1 MNTVSCLYAIQS
13 LWMTEAV
20 RRLASHEP
28 IREEARESLE
38 KYFYSLIQAI
48 ESGDAH
54 ILDPILDGWIA
65 SRMRTDLDAGS
76 TSIAPVIDQLLRL
89 GIEICRDQLSEQDA
103 LEVIS
108 ALIPLQSYMFSYI
121 THQETQIQ
129 IEQLSNDLEEAQQSL
144 EQIDKS
150 KSDFISIAAHE
161 LKTPLT
167 LIEGYAAMVREQA
180 VKLDDTQI
188 EILLK
193 GIDNGTRRLREIVD
207 DMVDVSLIDN
217 NLLAL
222 NFQPVW
228 INRLLVMVQDN
239 FHEILDERGIDLL
252 IRQFPGSEAMN
263 FADGERLYQAFR
275 NLVSNA
281 IKYTPDGGMITIDGR
296 LLPGFQEIT
305 FADTGI
311 GIKPEDQV
319 RIFEK
324 FGRTGSATLH
334 SSGKTKYKGG
344 GPGLGLPIAKGI
356 IEAHGGAIWVE
367 SEGYDEE
374 RYPGAVFHVLIP
386 TRAEAPD
393 NKVARLYQTIEKVKT
408 EEIE

>member
-1 MNTVSCLYAIQS
+1 MS
-13 LWMTEAV
+13 EAV
-20 RRLASHEP
+20 SRLASHEP
-28 IREEARESLE
+28 IREVVRESLD
-38 KYFYSLIQAI
+38 KYFNCLIQAI
-48 ESGDAH
+48 ESGDDQN
-54 ILDPILDGWIA
+54 LNPVLDGWIA
-65 SRMRTDLDAGS
+65 ARMRTDLDASS
-76 TSIAPVIDQLLRL
+76 TSIAPVVDQLLLL
-89 GIEICRDQLSEQDA
+89 GIEISRDQLSDQDA
-103 LEVIS
+103 LIVIS
-108 ALIPLQSYMFSYI
+108 ALIPLQSYIFTYI
-121 THQETQIQ
+121 TRQETQIQ
-129 IEQLSNDLEEAQQSL
+129 IEQISSDLEEAQQSL

-167 LIEGYAAMVREQA
+167 LIEGYAAMVRERESKTGDA
-180 VKLDDTQI
+180 QI
-188 EILLK
+188 EVLLK
-193 GIDNGTRRLREIVD
+193 GIDNGTRRLREIID

-222 NFQPVW
+222 NFQPIW
-228 INRLLVMVQDN
+228 INRLLNMVRDD
-239 FHEILDERGIDLL
+239 FHEILDERNIDLL
-252 IRQFPGSEAMN
+252 IQQFPGSEAMN

-281 IKYTPDGGMITIDGR
+281 VKYTPDGGRITIDGR
-296 LLPGFQEIT
+296 ILPGFQEIT

-324 FGRTGSATLH
+324 FGRTGSTTLH
-334 SSGKTKYKGG
+334 SSGKTKFKGG
-344 GPGLGLPIAKGI
+344 GPGLGLPITKGI

-374 RYPGAVFHVLIP
+374 RCPGAVFHVLIP
-386 TRAEAPD
+386 LRTEAPYD
-393 NKVARLYQTIEKVKT
+393 KVDRLYQAIEKVKT

>member
-28 IREEARESLE
+28 IREGARESLE

-65 SRMRTDLDAGS
+65 SRMRTDLDAGR
-76 TSIAPVIDQLLRL
+76 TSIATVVDHLLRL

-167 LIEGYAAMVREQA
+167 LIEGYAAMVRERA
-180 VKLDDTQI
+180 AKLDD
-188 EILLK
+188 
-193 GIDNGTRRLREIVD
+193 
-207 DMVDVSLIDN
+207 
-217 NLLAL
+217 A
-222 NFQPVW
+222 
-228 INRLLVMVQDN
+228 
-239 FHEILDERGIDLL
+239 
-252 IRQFPGSEAMN
+252 
-263 FADGERLYQAFR
+263 
-275 NLVSNA
+275 
-281 IKYTPDGGMITIDGR
+281 
-296 LLPGFQEIT
+296 
-305 FADTGI
+305 
-311 GIKPEDQV
+311 
-319 RIFEK
+319 
-324 FGRTGSATLH
+324 
-334 SSGKTKYKGG
+334 
-344 GPGLGLPIAKGI
+344 
-356 IEAHGGAIWVE
+356 
-367 SEGYDEE
+367 
-374 RYPGAVFHVLIP
+374 
-386 TRAEAPD
+386 
-393 NKVARLYQTIEKVKT
+393 
-408 EEIE
+408 